1 MFCQQIRP
9 VSVRVARVVG
19 AALLAAALGPVSGAA
34 EPEENSM
41 EEQCRLEVVEL
52 HQFFQ
57 DWFNAALES
66 SDESFARF
74 ADVIDEDFVI
84 ISPNGV
90 MTARGPLV
98 DRLRKSYGGSKTG
111 EGDTG
116 ARIWIENY
124 RLHRV
129 AGDLAVVTYEEW
141 QDLGGEVRGRLSSAV
156 FGRREGTPNG
166 VVWLH
171 LHEVWM
177 P

>member
-1 MFCQQIRP
+1 
-9 VSVRVARVVG
+9 
-19 AALLAAALGPVSGAA
+19 
-34 EPEENSM
+34 M
-41 EEQCRLEVVEL
+41 EEACRQEVVEL

-57 DWFNAALES
+57 DWFNGILEA

-84 ISPNGV
+84 VQPNGE

-98 DRLRKSYGGSKTG
+98 DRLRKSHGSRKEGGQI
-111 EGDTG
+111 
-116 ARIWIENY
+116 RIWIENY
-124 RLHRV
+124 RLHRS

-141 QDLGGEVRGRLSSAV
+141 QDLGGEVRGRLSTAV
-156 FGRREGTPNG
+156 FGRREEMPNG

-177 P
+177 PPE